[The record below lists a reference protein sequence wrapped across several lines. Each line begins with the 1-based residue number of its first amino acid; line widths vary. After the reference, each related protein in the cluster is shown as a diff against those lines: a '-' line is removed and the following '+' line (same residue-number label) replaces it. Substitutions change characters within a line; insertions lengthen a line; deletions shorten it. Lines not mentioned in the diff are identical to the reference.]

1 MAGIP
6 MVRDVR
12 SEQPLVVEHSTWFET
27 ITHPR
32 RHLVA
37 TLCVWGWFVAV
48 LAGADSV
55 PQLAPALEA
64 TAATGAAVWHFAMM
78 RRYLDAPRNS
88 LPPGPMS

>member
-12 SEQPLVVEHSTWFET
+12 SEQPLVVEHSTWFAT

-78 RRYLDAPRNS
+78 RRYRNAS
-88 LPPGPMS
+88 RHSSPPGPMS